1 MLNRCCVADGSLA
14 EPPLSLQGRLLHFYG
29 SSILTNSATD
39 AQNTVR
45 TELPSAHHR
54 AWREHT
60 RHETMCITS
69 RVCLS
74 TVHMC
79 LYLIYCMCILHCGSN
94 TTLDQRLTLKLCCKY
109 TFRLSELEVRF
120 SLSTRCWW
128 GGSWGGVYDC
138 VDWDCVHPSISK
150 ASNNTLSLWLCVCPG
165 PPLVP
170 VSASLLSQLI
180 LIYGL
185 TLFPAG
191 WLDT

>member
-128 GGSWGGVYDC
+128 GGSWGGCMIVLTGIASTQASPKHQTIPCLCDYVC
-138 VDWDCVHPSISK
+138 VPGLL
-150 ASNNTLSLWLCVCPG
+150 LSRSLPHCFHNWYWFM
-165 PPLVP
+165 
-170 VSASLLSQLI
+170 ASLCFLQ
-180 LIYGL
+180 
-185 TLFPAG
+185 A
-191 WLDT
+191 D